1 MFISVNGQG
10 LTVETGPS
18 KLAEGQF
25 KTRDRG
31 QASRETERADLRVVI
46 KELAKPSLLMNLV
59 KGFPSPALAVH
70 VLPQS
75 RNLLLPLVM
84 SVARK
89 YLTRVTLAHL
99 LTSVP
104 AGLAVQ
110 NRQVVTMEIPQVDH
124 LAWGSL
130 YMICPRGVF
139 SYRQSSPCW
148 KPGWRV

>member
-10 LTVETGPS
+10 LTVVT
-18 KLAEGQF
+18 EGQS

-31 QASRETERADLRVVI
+31 QASRETEREDLRVVI
-46 KELAKPSLLMNLV
+46 KELAKPSLVINLV
-59 KGFPSPALAVH
+59 KGFPSPALAVP

-99 LTSVP
+99 LTSVH

-110 NRQVVTMEIPQVDH
+110 IRQVVTMEIPQEDH
-124 LAWGSL
+124 LAWGRLS
-130 YMICPRGVF
+130 MICPWGVF